1 MKNQFKPYR
10 NGVHNMINKPPIDDL
25 AEKVG
30 SKYAL
35 CVVASKRARQIMESV
50 QNQGMT
56 ELPNGEKPLS
66 VAAQEIYDG
75 KLIASDD

>member
-1 MKNQFKPYR
+1 
-10 NGVHNMINKPPIDDL
+10 MIQKPPIDEL

-35 CVVASKRARQIMESV
+35 CVVASKRARQIMEQS
-50 QNQGMT
+50 QNQGISDSDKD
-56 ELPNGEKPLS
+56 KPLS

-75 KLIASDD
+75 KLVATND

>member
-1 MKNQFKPYR
+1 
-10 NGVHNMINKPPIDDL
+10 MIHKPPIDDL

-35 CVVASKRARQIMESV
+35 CVLASKRARQIMESA

-75 KLIASDD
+75 KLIVSDD